1 MAYKKFF
8 PKGLEHAWVCTRIGE
23 EVFHRWNK
31 LAEGEQV
38 AHIEHKAFIDG
49 KSVDRKSPITPS
61 HHTFTRAELQ
71 NMVTSG
77 KDHIG
82 LPLGVSFG
90 KAVGDAL
97 LKFGEMDTAKAA
109 PEPVR
114 FELVETRREEAA
126 PVVRAVPALVA

>member
-1 MAYKKFF
+1 MPIKKTF

-38 AHIEHKAFIDG
+38 AHIEHKSFIDG
-49 KSVDRKSPITPS
+49 KPVSRKSPITPS
-61 HHTFTRAELQ
+61 HHTFTRDELQ
-71 NMVTSG
+71 NMVKTG
-77 KDHIG
+77 TDHIG
-82 LPLGVSFG
+82 LPLGASFG

-97 LKFGEMDTAKAA
+97 AKFGEMDAQNAR

-114 FELVETRREEAA
+114 FELVETPREQA
-126 PVVRAVPALVA
+126 PVVRPAPALVA